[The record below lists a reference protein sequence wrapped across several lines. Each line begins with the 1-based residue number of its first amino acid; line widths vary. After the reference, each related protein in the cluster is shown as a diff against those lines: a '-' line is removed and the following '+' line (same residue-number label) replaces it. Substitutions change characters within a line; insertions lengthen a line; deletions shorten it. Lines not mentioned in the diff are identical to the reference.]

1 MKEFDIQ
8 EELKADP
15 KQTLKNKIIYG
26 ETRTLH
32 RLHFEG
38 LTGLIQPPF
47 DEGVLADQYRQLKR
61 HLLSELK
68 KPFILIT
75 SASEGEGKSTASINL
90 AMSLS
95 LEQDWQ
101 VCLVDCSGNDR
112 NCLSQLQVHVQ
123 HGLMDYL
130 EDNVESISE
139 YILPTNYPNVKLL
152 PYGKQSARRYEL
164 LSSRK
169 MQALLHHLPD
179 VYQNTLFVMDAPEL
193 ALSETR
199 FLANTVGSVVFV
211 LEQGKTPISKVRNCL
226 KEIDP
231 NKMAGILYN
240 KASIFSLTD

>member
-1 MKEFDIQ
+1 MKEFDIK
-8 EELKADP
+8 EDLKTDS
-15 KQTLKNKIIYG
+15 KKNLKNKILYG
-26 ETRTLH
+26 ETRTLQ

-38 LTGLIQPPF
+38 LTGLLQPPF

-61 HLLSELK
+61 RLLSELK
-68 KPFILIT
+68 SPFILMT

-95 LEQDWQ
+95 LEKDWQ
-101 VCLVDCSGNDR
+101 VCLVDCSGNEK
-112 NCLSQLQVHVQ
+112 NCMSLLQVNTQ
-123 HGLMDYL
+123 YGLMDYL
-130 EDNVESISE
+130 EDSVESISE

-179 VYQNTLFVMDAPEL
+179 VYQNTIFVIDAPEL

-199 FLANTVGSVVFV
+199 FLANAVGSVVLV
-211 LEQGKTPISKVRNCL
+211 LEQSKTPISKVKNCL
-226 KEIDP
+226 KEIDQ
-231 NKMAGILYN
+231 NKIAGVLYN

>member
-1 MKEFDIQ
+1 MKDFDIK
-8 EELKADP
+8 EDLKADP
-15 KQTLKNKIIYG
+15 KKSLKNRIVYG

-47 DEGVLADQYRQLKR
+47 DEGILADQYRQLKR
-61 HLLSELK
+61 RLLSELK
-68 KPFILIT
+68 FPFILIT

-95 LEQDWQ
+95 LEKDWQ
-101 VCLVDCSGNDR
+101 VCLIDCSGSER
-112 NCLSQLQVHVQ
+112 NCLSQLQVKAQ
-123 HGLMDYL
+123 YGLMDYL

-139 YILPTNYPNVKLL
+139 YILSTNYPNVKIL

-169 MQALLHHLPD
+169 MQALLHHLQD
-179 VYQNTLFVMDAPEL
+179 VYQNTVFVIDAPEL

-199 FLANTVGSVVFV
+199 FLANAVGNVVLV
-211 LEQGKTPISKVRNCL
+211 LEQGKTPISKVRSCL
-226 KEIDP
+226 KEIDQS
-231 NKMAGILYN
+231 KIAGVLYN